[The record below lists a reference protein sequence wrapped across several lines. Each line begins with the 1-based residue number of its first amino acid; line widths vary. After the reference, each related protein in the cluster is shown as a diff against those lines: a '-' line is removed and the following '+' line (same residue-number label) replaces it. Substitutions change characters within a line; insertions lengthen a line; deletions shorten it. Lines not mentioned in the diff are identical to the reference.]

1 MLAHFHR
8 LQLDFE
14 SIIVFANQADIPR
27 VDLARLSD
35 VGGEMISS
43 LESTSDLNRKLLR
56 RVNGSSLGG
65 PNGEGI
71 QEGIDQGRV

>member
-1 MLAHFHR
+1 MLAYFNR

-56 RVNGSSLGG
+56 RVN
-65 PNGEGI
+65 
-71 QEGIDQGRV
+71 